1 MEAIS
6 KIDSWVKIM
15 NELGK
20 GYWKRRFQKQ
30 FSYDHVF
37 ISLLSTI
44 EDFSTYVTATK
55 RVWMTTRKKSDSVYF
70 ARNNENENFRQIPS
84 FIKQDF
90 NQRWILKILRPKIFF
105 HLC

>member
-44 EDFSTYVTATK
+44 KDFSTYVMATK
-55 RVWMTTRKKSDSVYF
+55 RVWMTTRKKSESVYF
-70 ARNNENENFRQIPS
+70 ARNNENENFRKIPS

-90 NQRWILKILRPKIFF
+90 NQR
-105 HLC
+105 